1 MKIIVVKHNQS
12 LRDIALQYYGTM
24 EAMGEILTLNST
36 ILINDKKALVAIG
49 VDQVN
54 DKAFYLDVAIEE
66 GLNLIVDNENR
77 IINKMVI
84 KELPIQTKYTL

>member
-49 VDQVN
+49 VDQIN